1 MKRYYVWVFA
11 LLMIMIGHPALAN
24 QLKTLSDFDAEEEE
38 RLTVIINL
46 KSNQGNG
53 NRKNGISEGWL
64 NLGDYII
71 EAQAKLVDEMGWRN
85 VNEIVALETLPVVG
99 KSVTR
104 SELEGLLASD
114 LVESVYKSEEV
125 EASLFRSGK
134 AIDLPPVGPQY
145 KGGKGYS
152 VAVLDTSMDT
162 NHPFIAGRV
171 VGEACFTLF
180 GQCPNGK
187 KSMEGKGAAKPSKN
201 CYKRGQCAHATH
213 VAGIVGG
220 KASDISGVAP
230 EANIVAVRV
239 LNDKSSRNVD
249 LQILLGLEWVIKV
262 HKQYNIAAVN
272 MSLGGGGPYKS
283 HCDRQAGGG
292 NYAKLVK
299 RLQDLGIVTVVATGN
314 NARRNKRFLKGISV
328 PACVSGV
335 ISVGA
340 TDNDGKHA
348 AVYSNSASY
357 VSIMAP
363 GGDFSRGAAINSSV
377 PADAGKLLQKN
388 YPCSD
393 DLLYCEF
400 NGTSM
405 AAPQVAGA
413 WVALK
418 STYPKANFDQIK
430 QALLSAPK
438 FTDQRNGMSFPL
450 LSIKHAL
457 AVLGGDEQK
466 DTPKV
471 SPKPKPGTEA
481 EKKPESPKQK
491 PKSDTQKKPAPEPV
505 PPAPQERIDG
515 IFIDDSTTD
524 EKIRW

>member
-1 MKRYYVWVFA
+1 MVNST
-11 LLMIMIGHPALAN
+11 ALAN
-24 QLKTLSDFDAEEEE
+24 EMKTLADFDAEGEE
-38 RLTVIINL
+38 RVTVIINL
-46 KSNQGNG
+46 KIDQTDGGGSND
-53 NRKNGISEGWL
+53 ISGGWL

-71 EAQAKLVDEMGWRN
+71 EAQAKLKDQMGWRN
-85 VNEIVALETLPVVG
+85 VNEIVVLETLPVVG

-125 EASLFRSGK
+125 EASLFRSAK
-134 AIDLPPVGPQY
+134 AIDLPSVGPQY

-162 NHPFIAGRV
+162 DHPFIASRV
-171 VGEACFTLF
+171 IGEACFTVF
-180 GQCPNGK
+180 GTCPNGK
-187 KSMEGKGAAKPSKN
+187 KAMEGEGAAKPSKD
-201 CYKRGQCAHATH
+201 CLKRGQCAHATH
-213 VAGIVGG
+213 VAGIVAGKTGG
-220 KASDISGVAP
+220 FSGVAS
-230 EANIVAVRV
+230 ETNIVAVRV
-239 LNDKSSRNVD
+239 LNDKRLRNAD
-249 LQILLGLEWVIKV
+249 LQVLLGLEWVIKV

-272 MSLGGGGPYKS
+272 MSLGGGGPYES

-292 NYAKLVK
+292 NYIKLVK
-299 RLQDLGIVTVVATGN
+299 RLQGLGIATIVATGN
-314 NARRNKRFLKGISV
+314 NARNKRFLKGISV

-348 AVYSNSASY
+348 AIYSNSASY

-363 GGDFSRGAAINSSV
+363 GGDFSRGAAIKSSV
-377 PADAGKLLQKN
+377 PADVGKLLQKR

-413 WVALK
+413 WVGIK

-430 QALLSAPK
+430 QALLSAPMI
-438 FTDQRNGMSFPL
+438 TDQRNGKSFPL
-450 LSIKHAL
+450 LSIKYSLQA
-457 AVLGGDEQK
+457 LGGAPVKE
-466 DTPKV
+466 TPKT
-471 SPKPKPGTEA
+471 SPKPKPDAEVKIRPEKPNVKEVPKREPRSDT
-481 EKKPESPKQK
+481 EKKRAPRSEP
-491 PKSDTQKKPAPEPV
+491 SD
-505 PPAPQERIDG
+505 ERIDG
-515 IFIDDSTTD
+515 IFVDDSD
-524 EKIRW
+524 SSEEIRW